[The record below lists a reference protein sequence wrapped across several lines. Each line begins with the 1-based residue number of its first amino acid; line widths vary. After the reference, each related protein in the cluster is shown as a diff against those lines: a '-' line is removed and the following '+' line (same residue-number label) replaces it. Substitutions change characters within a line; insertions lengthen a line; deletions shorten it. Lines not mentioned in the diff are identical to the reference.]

1 MVQPLKREVPIM
13 DVLDVI
19 KKRRSVRSFKEG
31 VIPRELIE
39 KIVDAG
45 RLAPT
50 ARNVQPWEF
59 VVVSDKEKRT
69 KLAALATTGPFI
81 AEAPATIAVFCKD
94 TKYWLEDGCA
104 ATENII
110 LAARAFGFG
119 HCWVAG
125 DKKPYGKQVA
135 QLLGVPEGYHL
146 VSLVAIGYMK
156 EEPDAPEKRPLEKVI
171 HWEKF

>member
-1 MVQPLKREVPIM
+1 MDAMDAIM
-13 DVLDVI
+13 
-19 KKRRSVRSFKEG
+19 KRRSVRSFAATP
-31 VIPRELIE
+31 VPANIIE
-39 KIVDAG
+39 RIVDAG

-59 VVVSDKEKRT
+59 VVVADP
-69 KLAALATTGPFI
+69 AARRAIAELATTGPFI
-81 AEAPATIAVFCKD
+81 ADAPVCVAVFCKD

-110 LAARAFGFG
+110 VAARAHGLG

-125 DKKPYGKQVA
+125 EKKPYAAAVSE
-135 QLLGVPEGYHL
+135 LLGVPEGCHL
-146 VSLVAIGYMK
+146 ISLIAIGYPK
-156 EEPDAPEKRPLEKVI
+156 EEPPAVPKRPLKEVL

>member
-1 MVQPLKREVPIM
+1 M
-13 DVLDVI
+13 DAMDAI
-19 KKRRSVRSFKEG
+19 RNRKSIRSFTGTPVQVKIVET
-31 VIPRELIE
+31 
-39 KIVDAG
+39 IVDAG

-59 VVVSDKEKRT
+59 VVVTDRDT
-69 KLAALATTGPFI
+69 RRALAGLATTGPFI
-81 AEAPATIAVFCKD
+81 ADAPVCIAVFCAD

-110 LAARAFGFG
+110 IAARAHGLG

-125 DKKPYGKQVA
+125 DKKPYAGAVSE
-135 QLLGVPEGYHL
+135 LLGVPSGYRL
-146 VSLVAIGYMK
+146 ISLIAIGYGK
-156 EEPDAPEKRPLEKVI
+156 EDPPPPPKRPLKKVL

>member
-1 MVQPLKREVPIM
+1 MDAIDAIM
-13 DVLDVI
+13 
-19 KKRRSVRSFKEG
+19 KRRSVRSFTTTPVPKNI
-31 VIPRELIE
+31 VE

-59 VVVSDKEKRT
+59 IVVTDPDTRREI
-69 KLAALATTGPFI
+69 AQHATTGPFI
-81 AEAPATIAVFCKD
+81 ADAPVCVAVFCKD

-110 LAARAFGFG
+110 IAARAHGLG

-125 DKKPYGKQVA
+125 EKKPYA
-135 QLLGVPEGYHL
+135 QAVSELLGVPEGYRL
-146 VSLVAIGYMK
+146 ISLIAIGYPK
-156 EEPDAPEKRPLEKVI
+156 EDPPEVQKRPLKEVL

>member
-1 MVQPLKREVPIM
+1 M
-13 DVLDVI
+13 DAMDALM
-19 KKRRSVRSFKEG
+19 KRRSVRSFTATPVPVK
-31 VIPRELIE
+31 IIE

-59 VVVSDKEKRT
+59 VVVTNPDTRR
-69 KLAALATTGPFI
+69 AIAQLATTGPFI
-81 AEAPATIAVFCKD
+81 ADAPLCVAVFCTD

-110 LAARAFGFG
+110 IAARAHGLG

-125 DKKPYGKQVA
+125 DKKPYAAAVSE
-135 QLLGVPEGYHL
+135 LLGVPAGYRL
-146 VSLVAIGYMK
+146 ISLIAVGYPK
-156 EEPDAPEKRPLEKVI
+156 EEPPPVQKRPLKDVL

>member
-1 MVQPLKREVPIM
+1 M
-13 DVLDVI
+13 DAMDALM
-19 KKRRSVRSFKEG
+19 KRRSVRSFTATPVPAK
-31 VIPRELIE
+31 IIE

-59 VVVSDKEKRT
+59 VVVTNQDTRRA
-69 KLAALATTGPFI
+69 LARLATTGPFI
-81 AEAPATIAVFCKD
+81 ADAPVCVAVFCAD

-110 LAARAFGFG
+110 IAARAHGLG

-125 DKKPYGKQVA
+125 DKKPYAGAVSE
-135 QLLGVPEGYHL
+135 LLGVPAGYHL
-146 VSLVAIGYMK
+146 ISLIAVGHPK
-156 EEPDAPEKRPLEKVI
+156 EEPPPVQKRPLKDVL

>member
-1 MVQPLKREVPIM
+1 MDAMDAIRKRHSIRSYSAGPIPGK
-13 DVLDVI
+13 I
-19 KKRRSVRSFKEG
+19 
-31 VIPRELIE
+31 IE

-59 VVVSDKEKRT
+59 VVVTDAETRA
-69 KLAALATTGPFI
+69 KLAELATTGPFI
-81 AEAPATIAVFCKD
+81 ADAPVCVAVFCKD

-110 LAARAFGFG
+110 IAARAHGLG

-125 DKKPYGKQVA
+125 DKKPYAAAVSG
-135 QLLGVPEGYHL
+135 LLRAPEGFHL
-146 VSLVAIGYMK
+146 VSLIAIGYAK
-156 EEPDAPEKRPLEKVI
+156 EDPGTLPKRSLDEVL

>member
-1 MVQPLKREVPIM
+1 MDTMDAIM
-13 DVLDVI
+13 
-19 KKRRSVRSFKEG
+19 KRRSVRSFTATPVPAN
-31 VIPRELIE
+31 VIER
-39 KIVDAG
+39 IVDAG

-59 VVVSDKEKRT
+59 VVVT
-69 KLAALATTGPFI
+69 KPDARRGLARLATTGPFI
-81 AEAPATIAVFCKD
+81 ADAPVCVAVFCKD

-110 LAARAFGFG
+110 IAARAHGLG

-125 DKKPYGKQVA
+125 EKKPYAAAVSE
-135 QLLGVPEGYHL
+135 LLGVPEGYRL
-146 VSLVAIGYMK
+146 ISLIAIGYPK
-156 EEPDAPEKRPLEKVI
+156 EEPLPALKRPLKELL

>member
-1 MVQPLKREVPIM
+1 M
-13 DVLDVI
+13 DAMEAI
-19 KKRRSVRSFKEG
+19 ARRRSVRAFTSVPVPLKILE
-31 VIPRELIE
+31 R
-39 KIVDAG
+39 IVDAG

-59 VVVSDKEKRT
+59 IVVTDAAVRRE
-69 KLAALATTGPFI
+69 LAGLATTGPFI
-81 AEAPATIAVFCKD
+81 ADAPVCIAVFCKD

-110 LAARAFGFG
+110 IAARAYGLG

-125 DKKPYGKQVA
+125 DKKPYAAAVA
-135 QLLGVPEGYHL
+135 ALLRAPASYRL
-146 VSLVAIGYMK
+146 VSLVAIGYAK
-156 EEPDAPEKRPLEKVI
+156 EEPPPPPKRPLAELL

>member
-1 MVQPLKREVPIM
+1 M
-13 DVLDVI
+13 DAMDAI
-19 KKRRSVRSFKEG
+19 RARRSVRSFKTQA
-31 VIPRELIE
+31 VPQ
-39 KIVDAG
+39 KIVEGIIDAG

-59 VVVSDKEKRT
+59 VVVRDADMRA

-81 AEAPATIAVFCKD
+81 AEAPVCVAVFCTD
-94 TKYWLEDGCA
+94 TKYWLEDGVA

-110 LAARAFGFG
+110 IAARAHGLG

-125 DKKPYGKQVA
+125 EKKPYAGAVA
-135 QLLGVPEGYHL
+135 ELLGVPAGQRL
-146 VSLVAIGYMK
+146 ISLIAIGYPK
-156 EEPDAPEKRPLEKVI
+156 AEPEPVPKRALSEVL

>member
-1 MVQPLKREVPIM
+1 MDAMDALMKRKSI
-13 DVLDVI
+13 
-19 KKRRSVRSFKEG
+19 RSFTPAPVPVK
-31 VIPRELIE
+31 IIE
-39 KIVDAG
+39 TIVDAG

-59 VVVSDKEKRT
+59 VVVTDPDTRRA
-69 KLAALATTGPFI
+69 LARLATTGPFI
-81 AEAPATIAVFCKD
+81 ADAPVCIAVFCND

-110 LAARAFGFG
+110 IAARAHGLG

-125 DKKPYGKQVA
+125 DKKPYAGAVSE
-135 QLLGVPEGYHL
+135 LLGVPSVYRL
-146 VSLVAIGYMK
+146 ISLIAIGYGK
-156 EEPDAPEKRPLEKVI
+156 EDPPAPPKRPLKEVL